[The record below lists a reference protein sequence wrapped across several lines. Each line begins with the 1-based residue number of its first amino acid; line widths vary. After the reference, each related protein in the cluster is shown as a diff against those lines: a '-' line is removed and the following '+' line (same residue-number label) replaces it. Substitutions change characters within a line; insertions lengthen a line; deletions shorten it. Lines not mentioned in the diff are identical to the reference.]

1 MQNLE
6 NALAV
11 LHRAIANEIAGQ
23 RFYDDAA
30 YYCVD
35 LWAKETFAALAREEE
50 EHTRLLLVEYKAL
63 STHGRWIDLEI
74 ARSSPAEI
82 DITALSFLDDE
93 PAQTMFPSSGSV
105 AETVDRTA
113 DDLAALA
120 LGIKM
125 EQTAIE
131 LYGQQAR
138 TADDPSV
145 REAYEF
151 LVEDEIRHYSE
162 LKAQWERLAGTAF
175 EGA

>member
-1 MQNLE
+1 ME
-6 NALAV
+6 SALAV

-35 LWAKETFAALAREEE
+35 PWAKETFAALAREEE

-63 STHGRWIDLEI
+63 STHGQWIDLEN
-74 ARSSPAEI
+74 ARASDGEV

-93 PAQTMFPSSGSV
+93 PTETLFLSTGS
-105 AETVDRTA
+105 ATEAVDRTA

-120 LGIKM
+120 FGIRM
-125 EQTAIE
+125 EQMAIE
-131 LYGQQAR
+131 LYGRQAR
-138 TADDPSV
+138 TADDPAA
-145 REAYEF
+145 REAYDF
-151 LVEDEIRHYSE
+151 LVQEETRHHSE
-162 LKAQWERLAGTAF
+162 LKDEWERLAGIAY